1 MEKRIETI
9 LSLELPY
16 REKLILKRSVYHGGE
31 GPSVALIAGIHGD
44 EPEGLYLCHRLAAW
58 LEELDRVCPHALLG
72 QVELYPCLN
81 PLGLAT
87 LRRTVPVFDS
97 DLNRSF
103 PGCTDGLLPQRIA
116 AAVLNYLQS
125 ARLVIAIQASNAYL
139 SEIPQ
144 IHLAQGFADKLL
156 PLAKHSNV
164 AVIWIQGESFAPLQ
178 ATLAYSLNQHGT
190 PCLTIAMSSGTDL
203 LTSFTEQLIIGVLN
217 LWRDLGVLA
226 TDLDLPKPSHSP
238 LIVDDDKVCH
248 LYAQTSGIFS
258 TTLSDGTSL
267 VAGQSVGR
275 LVSPFEGNSLVEI
288 YSPVMGKLISLRQYP
303 LIYEGSLLARIVKMP
318 TLEEVL

>member
-1 MEKRIETI
+1 MEKHIETI

-16 REKLILKRSVYHGGE
+16 REKLTLKRSVYHGGE
-31 GPSVALIAGIHGD
+31 GPPVALIAGIHGD

-103 PGCTDGLLPQRIA
+103 PGCIDGLLPQRIA
-116 AAVLNYLQS
+116 AAVLNSLQS
-125 ARLVIAIQASNAYL
+125 ARLVIDVQASKAYL

-144 IHLAQGFADKLL
+144 IHLIQDFADKLL

-164 AVIWIQGESFAPLQ
+164 EVIWIQGKSFAPLE
-178 ATLAYSLNQHGT
+178 ATLAYSLNQCGT
-190 PCLTIAMSSGTDL
+190 PCLTIAMSSGTHL

-226 TDLDLPKPSHSP
+226 RDLELPKPSYSP

-258 TTLSDGTSL
+258 TTLSNGTSL
-267 VAGQSVGR
+267 APGQLLGR

-288 YSPVMGKLISLRQYP
+288 YSPVTGKLISLRQYP
-303 LIYEGSLLARIVKMP
+303 LIYEGSLLARIVRMP
-318 TLEEVL
+318 TLEEAL